1 MPFNLLNHF
10 SLLIP
15 ELGNTEMSKTRSLH
29 SEPAVLEGKRM
40 SQQGHVKGLW
50 LWLCNGQKAL
60 ERKGVGQVESSFSQ
74 KKGFYQQKHIEGF
87 SDRRVSGQ
95 GERQARAGCRV
106 LARPWTWRKTQKDK
120 SDSEGERH

>member
-29 SEPAVLEGKRM
+29 SELAVLEGKRM

-60 ERKGVGQVESSFSQ
+60 ERPGVGWGRLNQVSV
-74 KKGFYQQKHIEGF
+74 KRKGFIN
-87 SDRRVSGQ
+87 RNI
-95 GERQARAGCRV
+95 
-106 LARPWTWRKTQKDK
+106 
-120 SDSEGERH
+120 